1 MINMLKVLMKK
12 MWATCKQTGNISREL
27 ETQSEDQ
34 KEMLKK
40 SKNV

>member
-1 MINMLKVLMKK
+1 MINMLKVLLKK
-12 MWATCKQTGNISREL
+12 DNMQIGNVSREL

>member
-1 MINMLKVLMKK
+1 MLKVLLKK
-12 MWATCKQTGNISREL
+12 DNMQTGNVSREL